1 MPAPRTAKEHDP
13 VPPRDMIVPLLAL
26 PDPAAAVAR
35 AEGMGVRV
43 RRALPWDLS
52 PARAFAELWF
62 TRGWA
67 DELACAWARVPIS
80 AFLALDGPEIVG
92 FAAYDCTH
100 PGVFGPT
107 GVRPDR
113 RRQGVGAALLLRCLH
128 DMRAR
133 GYIYGII
140 GAVGPAA
147 FYEKVC
153 GALLLPEH
161 WPSYVTNGG

>member
-1 MPAPRTAKEHDP
+1 
-13 VPPRDMIVPLLAL
+13 MIVPLLAL
-26 PDPAAAVAR
+26 PDWAPAAAR
-35 AEGMGVRV
+35 AAALGVRV
-43 RRALPWDLS
+43 RRARAWEQS
-52 PARAFAELWF
+52 AVRAFVERCF

-67 DELACAWARVPIS
+67 DEVACAWARVPIS
-80 AFLALDGPEIVG
+80 AFLAVDEQEIVG
-92 FAAYDCTH
+92 FAAYDCAH
-100 PGVFGPT
+100 LGVFGPT

-113 RRQGVGAALLLRCLH
+113 RGHGIGAALLLRCLH

-153 GALLLPEH
+153 GAVPLPDH
-161 WPSYVTNGG
+161 WPSYVTAEA

>member
-1 MPAPRTAKEHDP
+1 

-26 PDPAAAVAR
+26 PDWTAANAR
-35 AEGMGVRV
+35 AEAAGVRV

-52 PARAFAELWF
+52 QARHFVERCF

-80 AFLALDGPEIVG
+80 AFLAVDGPQIVG
-92 FAAYDCTH
+92 FAAYDCAH

-113 RRQGVGAALLLRCLH
+113 RGRGVGAALLLRCLH

-133 GYIYGII
+133 GYIYAII

-153 GALLLPEH
+153 GAMLLPEH
-161 WPSYVTNGG
+161 WPSYVSGAQ